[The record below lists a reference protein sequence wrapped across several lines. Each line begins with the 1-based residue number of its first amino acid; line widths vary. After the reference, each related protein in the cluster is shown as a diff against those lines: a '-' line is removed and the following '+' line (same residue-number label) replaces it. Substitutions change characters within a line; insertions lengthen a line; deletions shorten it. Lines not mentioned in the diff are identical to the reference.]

1 MELFGI
7 PIQTIYLYTLI
18 ISGSLIILYLFLGDV
33 VEGISEATGFLNPVL
48 VLAFLTFM
56 SAIGYLLEAFTGLSS
71 ILIIVISSIASLIL
85 DTLLNVFVL
94 IPLANAEESLVYT
107 EDSLKGRIGAVIIP
121 IPENGFGE
129 VLIDS
134 ISGRISKPA
143 TSFEN
148 KEIEEGKKVLVIDVK
163 DGVLYVVPHNQY

>member
-1 MELFGI
+1 MELFGLHI
-7 PIQTIYLYTLI
+7 ETIYLYTLI
-18 ISGSLIILYLFLGDV
+18 ISGILIILYLFFGDV
-33 VEGISEATGFLNPVL
+33 MEGISEATGVINPVL

-56 SAIGYLLEAFTGLSS
+56 SAIGYLLELLTSMQS
-71 ILIIVISSIASLIL
+71 VLIMVIAAVASLIL

-107 EDSLKGRIGAVIIP
+107 EESLKGRIGTVIIP

-129 VLIDS
+129 VLIEN

-143 TSFEN
+143 TSFDDSI
-148 KEIEEGKKVLVIDVK
+148 IEEGKRVLIIDVK
-163 DGVLYVVPHNQY
+163 NGALYVVAHDEF